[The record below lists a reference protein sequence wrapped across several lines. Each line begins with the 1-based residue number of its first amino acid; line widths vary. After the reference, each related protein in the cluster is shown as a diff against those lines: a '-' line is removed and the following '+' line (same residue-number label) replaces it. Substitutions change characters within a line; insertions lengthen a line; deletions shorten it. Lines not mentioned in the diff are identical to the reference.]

1 MTSPLAG
8 KTQTSAMILRAAV
21 FATLVASASAQGPPP
36 PATGYCPD
44 PKADNYDATGGV
56 ESAPALLPLLRL
68 LPHHNEGTHCVGGCT
83 EGDVCAA
90 VAWASAVG
98 WSDLSLRNACRSI
111 GHAPFARPH
120 AYPLCAC
127 MWI

>member
-56 ESAPALLPLLRL
+56 ESAPARSSPCCGSSPTTTRGHTALGAVRRVTCAPQWPGHRPL
-68 LPHHNEGTHCVGGCT
+68 GG
-83 EGDVCAA
+83 A
-90 VAWASAVG
+90 
-98 WSDLSLRNACRSI
+98 I
-111 GHAPFARPH
+111 
-120 AYPLCAC
+120 
-127 MWI
+127 